1 MCATQSNMQFDILP
15 VMTCRLYYAF
25 LYELNLVFAVIKLK
39 IFHILL
45 YGFDVSH
52 NDNHFENTLAILCLF
67 I

>member
-1 MCATQSNMQFDILP
+1 MCATQSNMQFDILL

-45 YGFDVSH
+45 Y
-52 NDNHFENTLAILCLF
+52 EW
-67 I
+67 